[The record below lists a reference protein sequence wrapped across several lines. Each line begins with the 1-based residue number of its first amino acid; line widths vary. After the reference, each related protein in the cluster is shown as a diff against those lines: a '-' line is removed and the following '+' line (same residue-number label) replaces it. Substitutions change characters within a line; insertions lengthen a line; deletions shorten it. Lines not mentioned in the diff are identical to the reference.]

1 MTISKYLMNSNQEVP
16 IWKLTNN
23 NFDEWEPG
31 KVFIQS
37 QEKFQVCFEIESLY
51 YSAAVKKF

>member
-1 MTISKYLMNSNQEVP
+1 MDSNQEVP

-51 YSAAVKKF
+51 SAAVKKF